1 MAFSK
6 WLKKKLLRIMS
17 QSKIQ
22 KGKFGFFKEIHSDIK
37 SMRLFAMKSLKQD
50 TWLVSQFR
58 DEIHVGDI
66 GLIWKARKASG
77 IYAVGEIIS
86 NPQIMTELPESSK
99 YWIDKSDRGKQVL
112 RVVIRYKLKLRLTN
126 ALFSDDLK
134 KIPELH
140 SLHIFKQSQGT
151 NFKVESSQWQIISRL
166 LKQKYNFE
174 YI

>member
-1 MAFSK
+1 MTEKEAAKDNDKIEKPERKVWIFQGNP
-6 WLKKKLLRIMS
+6 LRY
-17 QSKIQ
+17 KVY
-22 KGKFGFFKEIHSDIK
+22 EALCDE
-37 SMRLFAMKSLKQD
+37 SLKQD
-50 TWLVSQFR
+50 TWLVSQYR

-99 YWIDKSDRGKQVL
+99 YWIDKSDRGKEIL
-112 RVVIRYKLKLRLTN
+112 RVLIRYKLKLRLTN

-134 KIPELH
+134 KIPELR

-166 LKQKYNFE
+166 LKQRYNFE